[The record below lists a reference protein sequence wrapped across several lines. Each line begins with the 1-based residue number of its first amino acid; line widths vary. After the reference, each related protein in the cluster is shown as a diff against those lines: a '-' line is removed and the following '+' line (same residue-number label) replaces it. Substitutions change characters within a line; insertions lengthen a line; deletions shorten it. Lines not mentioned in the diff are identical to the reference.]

1 MKKLLIS
8 TTLAATLFTPQ
19 AFAQNA
25 DMGSYLGLGF
35 GQSNIKLNS
44 TDFSDLDT
52 KDETGSAFKIYGG
65 QQFNKNLAVEI
76 GYANLGKATGT
87 GTASRGFATA
97 TASNSYKASALTV
110 AAVGL
115 LPLENSGFSLLGMAG
130 LSVNRIE
137 TKVVVDYVFDSIS
150 DSVTKSKTD
159 FYYGVGAKYAINK
172 NFAVRVQYENFGKAG
187 DEEQGTRS
195 KLDLTSLNVE
205 YKF

>member
-1 MKKLLIS
+1 MKKLLIATALA
-8 TTLAATLFTPQ
+8 TTLFVPQ

-25 DMGSYLGLGF
+25 DTGGYVGLGF

-44 TDFSDLDT
+44 TDFSYLTT

-76 GYANLGKATGT
+76 GYANLGKATG
-87 GTASRGFATA
+87 AGFGV
-97 TASNSYKASALTV
+97 SDSYEASALSV
-110 AAVGL
+110 AAAGL
-115 LPLENSGFSLLGMAG
+115 LPLGDSGFSFLGMAG
-130 LSVNRIE
+130 LSVNMI
-137 TKVVVDYVFDSIS
+137 KDHYIS
-150 DSVTKSKTD
+150 TTQNISLTKSKTD

-172 NFAVRVQYENFGKAG
+172 NFAVRAQYENFGAAG
-187 DEEQGTRS
+187 DEGGLTRS

>member
-1 MKKLLIS
+1 MKKLLIA
-8 TTLAATLFTPQ
+8 TTLATTLFVPQ

-25 DMGSYLGLGF
+25 DTGGYVGLGF
-35 GQSNIKLNS
+35 GQSNIELNS
-44 TDFSDLDT
+44 TDFSYLRT

-87 GTASRGFATA
+87 GTLGFATA
-97 TASNSYKASALTV
+97 SDSYKASALTV

-115 LPLENSGFSLLGMAG
+115 LPLGDSGFSFLGMAG
-130 LSVNRIE
+130 LSVNMIE
-137 TKVVVDYVFDSIS
+137 DKFVFGNIS
-150 DSVTKSKTD
+150 GTEKKSKTD

-172 NFAVRVQYENFGKAG
+172 NFAVRVQYENFGDAG
-187 DEEQGTRS
+187 DEAQITRS

>member
-1 MKKLLIS
+1 MKKLLIF
-8 TTLAATLFTPQ
+8 TALAATLFAPQ

-25 DMGSYLGLGF
+25 DTGGYLGLGF

-44 TDFSDLDT
+44 TDFSYLRT
-52 KDETGSAFKIYGG
+52 KDETGDAFKIYGG

-87 GTASRGFATA
+87 GTLGSAITSD
-97 TASNSYKASALTV
+97 SYEASALSV

-115 LPLENSGFSLLGMAG
+115 LPLGDNGFSFLGMAG
-130 LSVNRIE
+130 LSVNMIQD
-137 TKVVVDYVFDSIS
+137 KYVFGNIS
-150 DSVTKSKTD
+150 GTETKSKTD

-172 NFAVRVQYENFGKAG
+172 NFAVRVQYENFGEAG
-187 DEEQGTRS
+187 DEGQLTRS

>member
-8 TTLAATLFTPQ
+8 TALATTLFAPQ

-25 DMGSYLGLGF
+25 DTGGYLGLGF
-35 GQSNIKLNS
+35 GQSNIELNS
-44 TDFSDLDT
+44 TDFDGFT
-52 KDETGSAFKIYGG
+52 TDETGSAFKIYGG

-76 GYANLGKATGT
+76 GYANLGKATGAGT
-87 GTASRGFATA
+87 FFDSTFGSLTASG
-97 TASNSYKASALTV
+97 SYEASALTV

-137 TKVVVDYVFDSIS
+137 GKLVVDSGFGSIS

>member
-8 TTLAATLFTPQ
+8 TALATTLFAPQ
-19 AFAQNA
+19 AFAQNT
-25 DMGSYLGLGF
+25 DMGGYLGLGF
-35 GQSNIKLNS
+35 GQSNIELNS
-44 TDFSDLDT
+44 TDFDYLRT

-87 GTASRGFATA
+87 GLGASD
-97 TASNSYKASALTV
+97 SYEASALTV
-110 AAVGL
+110 AAAGL
-115 LPLENSGFSLLGMAG
+115 LPLGDSGFSFLGMAG
-130 LSVNRIE
+130 LSVNMI
-137 TKVVVDYVFDSIS
+137 KDHYIS
-150 DSVTKSKTD
+150 TTQNFSLTKSKTD

-187 DEEQGTRS
+187 DEEQDTRS